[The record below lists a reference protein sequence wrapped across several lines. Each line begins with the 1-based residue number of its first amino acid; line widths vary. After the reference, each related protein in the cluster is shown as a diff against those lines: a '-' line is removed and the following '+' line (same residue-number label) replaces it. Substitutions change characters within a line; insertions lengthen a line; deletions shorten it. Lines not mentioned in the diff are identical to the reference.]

1 MIDKR
6 SAYERC
12 MADLEMA
19 QMVLNNIANG
29 RDASEDQIRK
39 AAIEA
44 KKLEVKLAA
53 AKLAQA
59 EYHLDALSAR
69 LEFLERRCADAEA
82 SSREQAELQ
91 WARSAVPVNGSTT
104 ARLTADLKQRKQ
116 ELENLLAQPEMAGS
130 F

>member
-82 SSREQAELQ
+82 SSRE
-91 WARSAVPVNGSTT
+91 SCNGL
-104 ARLTADLKQRKQ
+104 AAQCRLTARRRRGLR
-116 ELENLLAQPEMAGS
+116 PT
-130 F
+130 